1 MDIFGNC
8 KTSTWFHDS
17 NLKIKSIQNEIL
29 AVTTIGRKY
38 ILDFGL
44 GYTREQFF
52 MANTPVT
59 TQLWQSGRPLNAEV
73 LRTTKVKTTLFAYP
87 CYFAPQCIP
96 DISSF
101 KALPFRDTES
111 RFTTDSS
118 VISSRFSSSF
128 TSSSS
133 KIIIIT
139 SIFSSK
145 MDKEHVGA
153 SLIVSLSMASL
164 FITNV
169 FSFSSTS
176 YSSQPSD
183 YITCSPSG
191 IDDQPVAEPSG
202 YTPVGSLSSH
212 SGCITSGLDAIGSQ
226 SSPDESQSTNA
237 SSRFVTKLY
246 ISFRSFTYKYHF
258 LNDAITGFGE
268 TTLYSISSSRQYS
281 RNSACFSSKLTV
293 LSLTT
298 TITQSTSDLIS
309 QSSKYIFSVSS
320 RNNTQFTSKEAL
332 NTFFDSS
339 ASTKLTNSNT
349 YKPSLHQ
356 LNSESTTRTP
366 FCELFNDEPFRQQ
379 QI

>member
-1 MDIFGNC
+1 MGNGCLWSSTSSTSLKIRNC
-8 KTSTWFHDS
+8 KTSTWFHDN
-17 NLKIKSIQNEIL
+17 NLKIKSIQNGIL

-38 ILDFGL
+38 ILDFGP
-44 GYTREQFF
+44 GYKRDHFF

-73 LRTTKVKTTLFAYP
+73 LRTTKVKTMLFAYSG
-87 CYFAPQCIP
+87 CLAPQCIP

-118 VISSRFSSSF
+118 VISSRFSSNF

-145 MDKEHVGA
+145 MDNEHVGA

-164 FITNV
+164 IVTNV

-183 YITCSPSG
+183 YIACSPSG

-202 YTPVGSLSSH
+202 YIPVGSSSPH
-212 SGCITSGLDAIGSQ
+212 SGCIISGLDAIGYQ
-226 SSPDESQSTNA
+226 SSLNESQSTNA
-237 SSRFVTKLY
+237 SSRFVTKVYSHSALTHIILHLLSILQKFY
-246 ISFRSFTYKYHF
+246 LQVSTIS
-258 LNDAITGFGE
+258 
-268 TTLYSISSSRQYS
+268 
-281 RNSACFSSKLTV
+281 
-293 LSLTT
+293 
-298 TITQSTSDLIS
+298 
-309 QSSKYIFSVSS
+309 
-320 RNNTQFTSKEAL
+320 
-332 NTFFDSS
+332 
-339 ASTKLTNSNT
+339 
-349 YKPSLHQ
+349 
-356 LNSESTTRTP
+356 
-366 FCELFNDEPFRQQ
+366 
-379 QI
+379 